1 MNIYDRSSE
10 AFKNYIPL
18 PDAEKARKKGMV
30 AIAIYLIG
38 IFLALGCIIARP
50 HFFQSYGSKVF
61 STVLVVVFS
70 IFFVPFLKFRDQ
82 FLKDTQLYHDYL
94 FVSYKT
100 ATPQLASRILLTIAA
115 LNIIM
120 GNAESAKFAY
130 ELVDTSLLKPKSMPT
145 YEKVKEYVENPDRH
159 ASEPYSIKSIMPMVY
174 RKLKPSKL
182 LAIIWVICVIIL
194 ISLFAVMSIA
204 YLSSPTG
211 SY

>member
-1 MNIYDRSSE
+1 
-10 AFKNYIPL
+10 
-18 PDAEKARKKGMV
+18 MV
-30 AIAIYLIG
+30 LS
-38 IFLALGCIIARP
+38 IFL
-50 HFFQSYGSKVF
+50 
-61 STVLVVVFS
+61 
-70 IFFVPFLKFRDQ
+70 VPFLKFRDK
-82 FLKDTQLYHDYL
+82 FLNDTHLYHDYL

-120 GNAESAKFAY
+120 GNTESAKFAY

-174 RKLKPSKL
+174 RKLKPSRL
-182 LAIIWVICVIIL
+182 LVIIWVICEIFLLLAFVVI
-194 ISLFAVMSIA
+194 SIV
-204 YLSSPTG
+204 YLRSPTG